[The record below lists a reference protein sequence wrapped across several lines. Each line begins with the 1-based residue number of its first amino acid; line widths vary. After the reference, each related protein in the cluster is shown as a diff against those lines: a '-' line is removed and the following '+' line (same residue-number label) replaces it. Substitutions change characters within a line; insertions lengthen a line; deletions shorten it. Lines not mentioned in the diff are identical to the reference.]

1 VPVDQ
6 SGTSGAGGRGRLEDA
21 RQVALAAAEFARF
34 VPWLMPDRGPLDV
47 PVQPETGD
55 DLADHR
61 NRAMWSGEELPLRL
75 EAFGESG

>member
-1 VPVDQ
+1 
-6 SGTSGAGGRGRLEDA
+6 
-21 RQVALAAAEFARF
+21 
-34 VPWLMPDRGPLDV
+34 MPDRGPLDV